1 MEEKKFRETEA
12 KYRELK
18 ERHAKKEISTEEVKA
33 ELKHLMVQDET
44 GTYWMLGGK
53 SGKWYRHD
61 GAQWQETDPY
71 EVIKTLKEVEEVPME
86 EEAPMELDASVKISE
101 EQAEKQGFEQEEEQE
116 EDQEEKNPFESAE
129 VDAADAGDLSY
140 PTFATETAGPVEGT
154 EGVESAEGAGTIE
167 IGDTTVTADI
177 SPSSLDAESAGIPDA
192 EESPYT
198 TVAAD
203 ISSAPFAAESG
214 EAAGS
219 ADAADISVGSYGTES
234 AEPPPSADK
243 AGIDA
248 GEVEDSTYGSYD
260 TLGTYEIDT
269 TEADA
274 AEEGMLIE
282 RGKAEDEAPPTEME
296 SLGADADEG
305 TRIVDTQKFE
315 YTSSGEEEAEP
326 LVTGEPAAPE
336 APVIP
341 EAPVT
346 PKAPAAPAVE
356 SQDYISCGV
365 CKSRIPPFAIYCTFC
380 GAHQKTFKQPASVK
394 SVKEES
400 ELLVKSIKI
409 TPFLFFLGGLGLILG
424 VVLGATFGVVK
435 DFFPGLSPQ
444 LPMMLSETRGGIA
457 GGLIFAA
464 IGGIG
469 GFILSAI
476 ISTILAGV
484 YNLVAFIFGGIRFKV
499 KR

>member
-1 MEEKKFRETEA
+1 MNEKKFRETEA

-18 ERHAKKEISTEEVKA
+18 EKHVKKEISTEEVKE
-33 ELKHLMVQDET
+33 ELKRLMVQDET

-71 EVIKTLKEVEEVPME
+71 EIIKTLKEAEKVPMEEEAPLE

-101 EQAEKQGFEQEEEQE
+101 EREEKQEFEQEKEQEEE
-116 EDQEEKNPFESAE
+116 QEEKNPFESAE
-129 VDAADAGDLSY
+129 VDAAEAGGLSF
-140 PTFATETAGPVEGT
+140 PTFATEASEPAEGT
-154 EGVESAEGAGTIE
+154 EEVDSAKGAGTIK

-177 SPSSLDAESAGIPDA
+177 SPSSIDAERAGTSEA
-192 EESPYT
+192 EQSPYT

-203 ISSAPFAAESG
+203 ISSTPYGAETG
-214 EAAGS
+214 EAS
-219 ADAADISVGSYGTES
+219 EPADAADISDSSFGTES
-234 AEPPPSADK
+234 VEPPPSADK
-243 AGIDA
+243 VGIDVGGA
-248 GEVEDSTYGSYD
+248 EDSTYGSYD

-274 AEEGMLIE
+274 ADEEILIE
-282 RGKAEDEAPPTEME
+282 RGKVENEESLTEME
-296 SLGADADEG
+296 GLGADAADG
-305 TRIVDTQKFE
+305 KRIIDTQKFE
-315 YTSSGEEEAEP
+315 YTSSGGEEVEP
-326 LVTGEPAAPE
+326 LVIGEPAAG
-336 APVIP
+336 

-346 PKAPAAPAVE
+346 PETPAAPAVE
-356 SQDYISCGV
+356 LQDYISCGV
-365 CKSRIPPFAIYCTFC
+365 CKSRIPPFAIYCSFC
-380 GAHQKTFKQPASVK
+380 GAHQKTLKQPASVK
-394 SVKEES
+394 SIKEES

-409 TPFLFFLGGLGLILG
+409 TPFLFFLGGLGLIIG
-424 VVLGATFGVVK
+424 VILGATFGVVK
-435 DFFPGLSPQ
+435 DFFSGLSPQ

-476 ISTILAGV
+476 LSTILASA

>member
-18 ERHAKKEISTEEVKA
+18 EKHAKGEISTEVVKA
-33 ELKHLMVQDET
+33 ELKQLMVQDET

-71 EVIKTLKEVEEVPME
+71 EIIKTLKQA
-86 EEAPMELDASVKISE
+86 EEAPMELDASAKISE
-101 EQAEKQGFEQEEEQE
+101 EQAEKQEEEQQVEEQEEEE
-116 EDQEEKNPFESAE
+116 EEKNPFESAE

-140 PTFATETAGPVEGT
+140 PAFATETAWSAEET
-154 EGVESAEGAGTIE
+154 EGIESAESAGTIE
-167 IGDTTVTADI
+167 IGDTTVAADI
-177 SPSSLDAESAGIPDA
+177 SPSSVDAETAGTSDA
-192 EESPYT
+192 AESPYT
-198 TVAAD
+198 TVTAD
-203 ISSAPFAAESG
+203 VSSAPIAAETG

-219 ADAADISVGSYGTES
+219 DDAADIRIGSYGSES
-234 AEPPPSADK
+234 EEVPTSADN
-243 AGIDA
+243 ASIDTG
-248 GEVEDSTYGSYD
+248 GEEDSTYGSYD

-274 AEEGMLIE
+274 AEEGILIE
-282 RGKAEDEAPPTEME
+282 RGKVEDEAPRTEME
-296 SLGADADEG
+296 SLGADAADG
-305 TRIVDTQKFE
+305 KGIVDTQKFE
-315 YTSSGEEEAEP
+315 YTSSGGEEEEP
-326 LVTGEPAAPE
+326 LFAREQAAPE
-336 APVIP
+336 APVTP
-341 EAPVT
+341 QAPG
-346 PKAPAAPAVE
+346 APALEP
-356 SQDYISCGV
+356 QDYISCGV

-380 GAHQKTFKQPASVK
+380 GAHQKTFKQPTSVK
-394 SVKEES
+394 SLKEES

-424 VVLGATFGVVK
+424 VILGATFGVVK
-435 DFFPGLSPQ
+435 DFFPGLSSQ

-476 ISTILAGV
+476 LSTILAGV
-484 YNLVAFIFGGIRFKV
+484 YNLVALIFGGIRFKV

>member
-18 ERHAKKEISTEEVKA
+18 EKHAKGEISTEVVKA
-33 ELKHLMVQDET
+33 ELKQLMVQDET

-71 EVIKTLKEVEEVPME
+71 EIIKTLKQA

-101 EQAEKQGFEQEEEQE
+101 EQAEKQEFEQEEAQEEEQE
-116 EDQEEKNPFESAE
+116 EKNPFDSTE

-140 PTFATETAGPVEGT
+140 PAFATETAGGTEGT
-154 EGVESAEGAGTIE
+154 EGIESAESAGTIE
-167 IGDTTVTADI
+167 IGDTTVAADI
-177 SPSSLDAESAGIPDA
+177 SPSSVDDETAGTPDA
-192 EESPYT
+192 AESPYT
-198 TVAAD
+198 TVTAD
-203 ISSAPFAAESG
+203 VSSAPIAAETG
-214 EAAGS
+214 EAAGP
-219 ADAADISVGSYGTES
+219 ADVADIRVGSYGTES
-234 AEPPPSADK
+234 EEVPPSADN
-243 AGIDA
+243 ASIDA
-248 GEVEDSTYGSYD
+248 GGEEDSTYGSYD

-274 AEEGMLIE
+274 AEEGILIE
-282 RGKAEDEAPPTEME
+282 RGKVEDEAPPTEME
-296 SLGADADEG
+296 SPGTDAADG
-305 TRIVDTQKFE
+305 TGIVDTQKFE
-315 YTSSGEEEAEP
+315 YTSSGGEEEEP
-326 LVTGEPAAPE
+326 LFAREPAAPE
-336 APVIP
+336 APV
-341 EAPVT
+341 T
-346 PKAPAAPAVE
+346 PQAPAAPAPE
-356 SQDYISCGV
+356 PQDYISCGV

-380 GAHQKTFKQPASVK
+380 GAHQKTFKQPTSVK
-394 SVKEES
+394 SLKEES

-409 TPFLFFLGGLGLILG
+409 IPFLFFLGGLGLILG
-424 VVLGATFGVVK
+424 VILGATFGVVK
-435 DFFPGLSPQ
+435 DFFPGLSSQ

-476 ISTILAGV
+476 LSTILAGV
-484 YNLVAFIFGGIRFKV
+484 YNLVALIFGGIRFKV